1 MSAVIARTA
10 RSATASLVL
19 TSAAL
24 LTGLM
29 PSAQAQE
36 PASPAV
42 NRADAADAVHLKL
55 DKNSKH
61 PAYSRLSVIKGSK
74 VWANF
79 RAGSGITQNECTT
92 GRGWLPN
99 GTYSV
104 GSHTRTYNGRQ
115 IKGYAIR
122 LADKRCNNG
131 TGRLRTELFIHSEMN
146 RNGTQGSSEPRKWTN
161 KNPNDYLSNG
171 CIKMHPDEI
180 KKLFRLLDRIGWP
193 KSLKVVS

>member
-1 MSAVIARTA
+1 MSAVITRTA
-10 RSATASLVL
+10 RSATVSLVL

-24 LTGLM
+24 LTGLT
-29 PSAQAQE
+29 PAAQAQE

-42 NRADAADAVHLKL
+42 AGADAAGAVSLMF
-55 DKNSKH
+55 DKNGKH
-61 PAYSRLSVIKGSK
+61 PTYSRLSVIKGGK
-74 VWANF
+74 VWADF
-79 RAGSGITQNECTT
+79 RAGSGITQNECTS

-122 LADKRCNNG
+122 LADKRCHNG

-146 RNGTQGSSEPRKWTN
+146 RDGSQGRSEPRKWTDN
-161 KNPNDYLSNG
+161 NPNDYLSNG
-171 CIKMHPDEI
+171 CIKMRPEEI

-193 KSLKVVS
+193 KTLKVVG